1 MCRQSLSCTR
11 WQWRC
16 GFYPGS
22 KPGECTCGTATDFD
36 EARAEFETAWRVFLA
51 KRTEADFKAWRDQR
65 TERKYAARAAGQRVF
80 AWRHP
85 SQSSAATQKAA
96 KTASLLIMVNISSP
110 RFDIGTSRP
119 ATRSASYDFFAGL
132 TVGKME

>member
-65 TERKYAARAAGQRVF
+65 TERKYAGEGCWSASVCVASPEPKQCRNAESSKDSKPTDHGEHRFAAFRHRHLTS
-80 AWRHP
+80 RHP
-85 SQSSAATQKAA
+85 
-96 KTASLLIMVNISSP
+96 L
-110 RFDIGTSRP
+110 
-119 ATRSASYDFFAGL
+119 
-132 TVGKME
+132 GKL